1 MTALRIIYVANI
13 LVAGWISVSS
23 LFYPK
28 IAATTVFQNAYPATD
43 TIRLVGA
50 LWLSIAV
57 LSILGLWK
65 PYSFAPVLLIQLIYK
80 GSWLLVVALPAILK
94 NAPYPKSMAAFF
106 LIWVLLLPFVI
117 PWQRMFA

>member
-1 MTALRIIYVANI
+1 MNALRIIYVANI
-13 LVAGWISVSS
+13 LVAGWISISS
-23 LFYPK
+23 LFYPR
-28 IAATTVFQNAYPATD
+28 IAATTVFQDAYPTTD
-43 TIRLVGA
+43 TIRLVRA
-50 LWLSIAV
+50 LWLTIAV

-65 PYSFAPVLLIQLIYK
+65 PYNFAPVLLIQLIYK